1 MSTTSIHTE
10 INAPKLLVFAAP
22 SGAGKTTIVKHLLQ
36 KFPQQLAF
44 SVSATTRPIRAGEM
58 DGKDYYFIDVA
69 DFRAK
74 ISNGDFLEYE
84 EVYEGRLYGT
94 LFSEI
99 DRLTKEG
106 KAVLFDIDVVGAT
119 NIKKKF
125 GDSALLVFVKPPT
138 KEALVER
145 LKNRLTETEEEIQK
159 RTAKMEYELSFETQF
174 DKTLINDKLET
185 AFIDAENIISEFLY
199 SGN

>member
-1 MSTTSIHTE
+1 MPIENTT
-10 INAPKLLVFAAP
+10 PKLLVFAAP

-44 SVSATTRPIRAGEM
+44 SVSATTRPIRAGEA
-58 DGKDYYFIDVA
+58 DGKDYYFITEN
-69 DFRAK
+69 DFRTK
-74 ISNGDFLEYE
+74 IANEEFLEHE
-84 EVYEGRLYGT
+84 EVYQGRFYGT

-99 DRLTKEG
+99 DRLTKLG

-125 GDSALLVFVKPPT
+125 GNSALLVFVKPPT
-138 KEALVER
+138 KEALIER
-145 LKNRLTETEEEIQK
+145 LTNRSTETEEEIKK

-174 DKTLINDKLET
+174 DKVVINDKLED
-185 AFIDAENIISEFLY
+185 AFIDAENIVAEFLN
-199 SGN
+199 SEN

>member
-1 MSTTSIHTE
+1 MSLAAVHIE
-10 INAPKLLVFAAP
+10 KNVPKLLVFAAP

-44 SVSATTRPIRAGEM
+44 SVSATTRPIRAGEI
-58 DGKDYYFIDVA
+58 DGKDYYFIDVEN
-69 DFRAK
+69 FRAK
-74 ISNGDFLEYE
+74 IVKGNFLEYE

-99 DRLTKEG
+99 ERLTKEG
-106 KAVLFDIDVVGAT
+106 KVVLFDIDVVGAT

-125 GDSALLVFVKPPT
+125 GDSALLVFVKPPA
-138 KEALVER
+138 KEVLVER

-174 DKTLINDKLET
+174 DKTLINDKLKS
-185 AFIDAENIISEFLY
+185 AFIDAENIVKEFLNI
-199 SGN
+199 GN

>member
-58 DGKDYYFIDVA
+58 DGKDYYFIDVN
-69 DFRAK
+69 DFRTK

-125 GDSALLVFVKPPT
+125 GNSALLVFVKPPT
-138 KEALVER
+138 IEALVER

-185 AFIDAENIISEFLY
+185 AFIDAENIVSEFLY

>member
-1 MSTTSIHTE
+1 MSVTAIHIE
-10 INAPKLLVFAAP
+10 KNASKLLVFAAP

-44 SVSATTRPIRAGEM
+44 SVSATTRPIREGEV
-58 DGKDYYFIDVA
+58 DGKDYYFIDVN
-69 DFRAK
+69 DFRTK
-74 ISNGDFLEYE
+74 IANGDFLEYE
-84 EVYEGRLYGT
+84 EVYKGRLYGT

-99 DRLTKEG
+99 DRLTKKG

-145 LKNRLTETEEEIQK
+145 LKNRSTETEEEIQK

-174 DKTLINDKLET
+174 DMTLINDKLER
-185 AFIDAENIISEFLY
+185 AFIDAENIVSEFLY
-199 SGN
+199 NEN